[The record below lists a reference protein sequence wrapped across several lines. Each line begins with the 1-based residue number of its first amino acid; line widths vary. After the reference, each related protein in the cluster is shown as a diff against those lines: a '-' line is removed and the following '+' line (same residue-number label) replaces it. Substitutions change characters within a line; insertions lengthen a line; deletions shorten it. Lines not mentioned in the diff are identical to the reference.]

1 MARQFAGSSALAE
14 GQLGLALA
22 PALTPTGPLAEPSF
36 FHGFATHPQVLA
48 RGLVTLAD
56 VTATRYFQFTPS
68 ALRDPVLTGHG
79 DRLRA
84 ECFSACNGVYARLD
98 LLHTGFDGGDI
109 GFGTTN
115 VDIGSEM
122 RALLSAV
129 APNELLHLD
138 VGLEGLAA
146 ATVERSARQR
156 PVQMPDRWVRS
167 LGNAAELHHGVT
179 EAFRLT
185 TDQARSFIA
194 ALPQATGK
202 AQAGWLTA
210 APGGA
215 RLVARRTGGAVRI
228 VGLHRLSALKRMLTH
243 VTGLTVYGPSDGQPG
258 PVVVT
263 AELPGAR
270 MTLGLTEVAWRGH
283 SGEGA
288 LLASLVEPVVAED
301 ADLVLMMLSF
311 EAVID
316 TEALARST
324 GLEPA
329 RVRGALA
336 LLAAYGRVGWDTHEQ
351 AWFHREL
358 PADPDR
364 VEKDNPRLVGAR
376 TLVEAGAVAVEAGSS
391 TRWVVRS
398 AGIEYAVRLAPASLA
413 AGTPTAEAACTC
425 RWYLTHPKGR
435 GACKHVLAVEIFLQ
449 GRR

>member
-14 GQLGLALA
+14 GRLGLALA
-22 PALTPTGPLAEPSF
+22 PGLTPTGPMAEPSF

-79 DRLRA
+79 DRIRA

-98 LLHTGFDGGDI
+98 LLQTGFDGGDI

-122 RALLSAV
+122 RALLSAI

-146 ATVERSARQR
+146 ATVDHSARQR
-156 PVQMPDRWVRS
+156 PVQMPDRWVRA
-167 LGNAAELHHGVT
+167 LGNAAELHHGLT

-185 TDQARSFIA
+185 NDQSRSFIA
-194 ALPQATGK
+194 SLPQATGK

-215 RLVARRTGGAVRI
+215 RLVARRAGGAVRI
-228 VGLHRLSALKRMLTH
+228 DGLHRLSALKRMLTH
-243 VTGLTVYGPSDGQPG
+243 VTGLTVYGPADCQPG

-263 AELPGAR
+263 ADLPAAR
-270 MTLGLTEVAWRGH
+270 LTLGLTEVAWRGH

-311 EAVID
+311 EPIID

-376 TLVEAGAVAVEAGSS
+376 TLVEAGAVAPEAGSS

-398 AGIEYAVRLAPASLA
+398 AGIEYAVSLAPSSVA

-425 RWYLTHPKGR
+425 RWYLTHPQGR
-435 GACKHVLAVEIFLQ
+435 GACKQVLAVEIFLQ